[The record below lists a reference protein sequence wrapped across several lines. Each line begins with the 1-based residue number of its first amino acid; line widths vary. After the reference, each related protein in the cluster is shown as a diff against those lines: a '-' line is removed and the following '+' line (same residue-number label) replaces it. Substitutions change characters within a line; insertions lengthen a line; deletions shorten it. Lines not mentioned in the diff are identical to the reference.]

1 MQAPQTRMLSWPE
14 NRIDS
19 YSADDF
25 PKSMRAFS
33 IPTPGVGIRRTLNG
47 FLFFML
53 FALPVP
59 LRYSMYMTVQTS
71 KVKDGTIQLPE
82 ELRSVWENAD
92 VYITSER
99 DRISIKRLS
108 STPLVTMLDEMNEAG
123 KGLNQDDVDEALRSV
138 RQ

>member
-1 MQAPQTRMLSWPE
+1 
-14 NRIDS
+14 
-19 YSADDF
+19 
-25 PKSMRAFS
+25 
-33 IPTPGVGIRRTLNG
+33 
-47 FLFFML
+47 
-53 FALPVP
+53 
-59 LRYSMYMTVQTS
+59 MTVQTS

-108 STPLVTMLDEMNEAG
+108 STPLATMLDEMNEVG
-123 KGLNQDDVDEALRSV
+123 KGLNQDDIDEALRSA